1 MLQTEG
7 RQMRVFSK
15 DGLKM
20 GDTGREIKIN
30 AAQKEQFGVDPDAD
44 ADPRIRTFD

>member
-1 MLQTEG
+1 
-7 RQMRVFSK
+7 MRVFSK

-30 AAQKEQFGVDPDAD
+30 AAQKKQFGVDPDTD